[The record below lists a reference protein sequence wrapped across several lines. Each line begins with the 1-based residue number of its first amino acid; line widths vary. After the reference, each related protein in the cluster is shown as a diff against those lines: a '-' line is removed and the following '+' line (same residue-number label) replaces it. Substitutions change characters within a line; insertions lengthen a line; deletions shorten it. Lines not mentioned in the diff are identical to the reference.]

1 LFHYKTSFVYFI
13 LIPCNICFVL
23 TCTFYGFFLISI
35 YCQFLLFALI
45 KIHFIRFILG
55 LFFKLFYLFL
65 FKSNFVNDSRS
76 PIYDVPLNWQWHY
89 LDTNLQIW
97 NRHKISICYL
107 GPGWYSKYHSFKF
120 NIFLLNSIIYGMN
133 TDDINHNITITVIT
147 IRGLHYPNKPSK
159 ICICKVLFLN
169 ICILND
175 IPTQLGSYG
184 R

>member
-1 LFHYKTSFVYFI
+1 
-13 LIPCNICFVL
+13 
-23 TCTFYGFFLISI
+23 
-35 YCQFLLFALI
+35 
-45 KIHFIRFILG
+45 
-55 LFFKLFYLFL
+55 
-65 FKSNFVNDSRS
+65 
-76 PIYDVPLNWQWHY
+76 
-89 LDTNLQIW
+89 
-97 NRHKISICYL
+97 
-107 GPGWYSKYHSFKF
+107 
-120 NIFLLNSIIYGMN
+120 MN